1 MADPC
6 RTLLGSL
13 QVRFCGTKC
22 MNEGVSLRLA
32 SEGDADA
39 IRALTREA
47 YAKWVDLTGRE
58 PLQMRIDYSDAIR
71 KHRFDLLYVGS
82 RLAALIETVPEDD
95 CLLIENVAVLPTFQ
109 GRGFGTRLLK
119 LAEERAASLELAGT
133 RLYTNK
139 LFVQN
144 IRLYEAIGYR
154 VEREEELNG
163 GVAVHMRKSR
173 VKP

>member
-1 MADPC
+1 
-6 RTLLGSL
+6 
-13 QVRFCGTKC
+13 
-22 MNEGVSLRLA
+22 MNEVISLRVA
-32 SEGDADA
+32 HAEDADA

-47 YAKWVDLTGRE
+47 YAKWVGLTGRE
-58 PLQMRIDYSDAIR
+58 PLPMRVDYADAVR
-71 KHRFDLLYVGS
+71 KHRFDLLYVDS

-95 CLLIENVAVLPTFQ
+95 CLLIENVAVLPAFQ

-119 LAEERAASLELAGT
+119 LAEELAAPLDLAGT

-163 GVAVHMRKSR
+163 GVAVHVMKSR
-173 VKP
+173 AKP

>member
-1 MADPC
+1 MRGA
-6 RTLLGSL
+6 R
-13 QVRFCGTKC
+13 
-22 MNEGVSLRLA
+22 
-32 SEGDADA
+32 EGDADL

-58 PLQMRIDYSDAIR
+58 PLPMKVDYSDAIR

-82 RLAALIETVPEDD
+82 RLVALIETVPEGD
-95 CLLIENVAVLPTFQ
+95 CLLIENVAVLPAFQ

-119 LAEERAASLELAGT
+119 LAEELAASLGLAGM

-144 IRLYEAIGYR
+144 IRLYGDVAIVNCLSTYASGAKTK
-154 VEREEELNG
+154 V
-163 GVAVHMRKSR
+163 VAIPQRAKVDQTEHITFAE
-173 VKP
+173 P